1 MNDVFFDVTFTFPA
15 EFAEEMPKEDK
26 NANVEMQVCQAI
38 RKATGGSMVPDD
50 VLRK

>member
-1 MNDVFFDVTFTFPA
+1 MNEGFFDITLTISA
-15 EFAEEMPKEDK
+15 EFAEEMAKEDK

-38 RKATGGSMVPDD
+38 RKATGGSVVPDD

>member
-1 MNDVFFDVTFTFPA
+1 MNDGFFDAIFSFPA
-15 EFAEEMPKEDK
+15 EFDEEMAKEDK

-38 RKATGGSMVPDD
+38 RKATRGSMVPDD